1 MSEPT
6 SPCPPPRLEQRSQTH
21 LLPSSIFST
30 PSLSSTLPLPR
41 PTSASGRFHRSS
53 LQRKG
58 RTGSSHR
65 RHTRSVTSNSHSSDG
80 DGSLGDF
87 SMENYT
93 IDLAQLGRKVGGAP
107 VVGEKH
113 ADKDGSKG
121 WEPQPAVKDRN
132 EALEEDELDY
142 FDGDYSIDLGALGD
156 SSSSVV
162 LEERVSQ
169 REQIPSEYDGPEDF
183 TLNLEKWIRGTGKW
197 EKKKDIKKSSDDHDP
212 EDDQQKGAQTEP
224 EEPVDESV
232 FEPVGVSTPAPVN
245 HAIEDFQE
253 ESRLGAPPLSRLNT
267 EMRQD
272 NTAEEVFD
280 RIAALQAEVESM
292 RMEEEN
298 RRLAHQALEQE
309 NKDMKV
315 EHKAAMEREQ
325 SRHNTLHQEHEQ
337 LKKAHRDTQEALRQE
352 NEQLKQNYDDAIEQL
367 QVLAQES
374 SPHGTKADQADVTDG
389 STAEELAKF
398 KAKGE
403 ADQIKAETN
412 IRALNSELRSFQD
425 ECFAL
430 RAEIESNKGNY
441 DLKVKELNSELE
453 ARKNEI
459 ALERKESIER
469 GNKVASL
476 TATIEQKDQ
485 EIYAMD
491 GEIKALRIELR
502 HAQDQLAELEAKK
515 NEIALERK
523 ESIQRGNETASLT
536 ETIEQKERE
545 IYALEGEVKAIKM
558 ELEHAQQQLAETRRI
573 METVEDEN
581 DRLMQQNDRQA
592 QEVKDLKATIKDYT
606 SKELK
611 AGVITSNTKESQHDK
626 DSERIDKATH
636 EAALEALSQQHQDA
650 LESLGNTHGK
660 ELQILRSALMKASL
674 AMQKREA
681 KLARVHQEE
690 VASLKEIIA
699 DLKKSAKAF
708 QSSDTGIENELRSA
722 IRVLSSKL
730 EKANAS
736 LKSARAEAA
745 EARQKVDDMRD
756 TNAAVNAEL
765 ETRFADAVE
774 AREKEWRRRIA
785 LLFRERDKMA
795 KALMWGW
802 GREEVGPKGPEREQ
816 GYKYKYIVR

>member
-1 MSEPT
+1 
-6 SPCPPPRLEQRSQTH
+6 
-21 LLPSSIFST
+21 
-30 PSLSSTLPLPR
+30 
-41 PTSASGRFHRSS
+41 
-53 LQRKG
+53 
-58 RTGSSHR
+58 
-65 RHTRSVTSNSHSSDG
+65 
-80 DGSLGDF
+80 
-87 SMENYT
+87 MENYT

-107 VVGEKH
+107 MVGAKH
-113 ADKDGSKG
+113 ADKDGPKD
-121 WEPQPAVKDRN
+121 WETQPVKDLN
-132 EALEEDELDY
+132 EALEEDESDY

-162 LEERVSQ
+162 LEERVPQ
-169 REQIPSEYDGPEDF
+169 RDQIPSEDDGPEDF
-183 TLNLEKWIRGTGKW
+183 TLNLEKWMRGTEKW
-197 EKKKDIKKSSDDHDP
+197 EKKNDAKKSSDEHDP
-212 EDDQQKGAQTEP
+212 EEDQQKGAQTES

-232 FEPVGVSTPAPVN
+232 FEPVGTSTPAPLN
-245 HAIEDFQE
+245 HDIKNFQE
-253 ESRLGAPPLSRLNT
+253 ETRLGAPPLSRLNT

-292 RMEEEN
+292 RMDEEN

-309 NKDMKV
+309 NKEMKV

-325 SRHNTLHQEHEQ
+325 SRHDTLQQEHAQ
-337 LKKAHRDTQEALRQE
+337 LKKAHQGTQEALRQE

-367 QVLAQES
+367 QLLAQES
-374 SPHGTKADQADVTDG
+374 SPSGAKADQAIVTG
-389 STAEELAKF
+389 GPSAEELAKF

-403 ADQIKAETN
+403 ADQIEAETK
-412 IRALNSELRSFQD
+412 IKALKSELRSFQD
-425 ECFAL
+425 QCFAL
-430 RAEIESNKGNY
+430 RAEIESIKEAY

-469 GNKVASL
+469 GNEVASL
-476 TATIEQKDQ
+476 TATIEQKDK
-485 EIYAMD
+485 EIHALN
-491 GEIKALRIELR
+491 GEIKALRTELR
-502 HAQDQLAELEAKK
+502 HAQDQLAELDARK

-523 ESIQRGNETASLT
+523 ESIQRGNEAASLT

-545 IYALEGEVKAIKM
+545 ICALNGEVKAIKM

-592 QEVKDLKATIKDYT
+592 EEMKDLEATVKDYT
-606 SKELK
+606 SKELT
-611 AGVITSNTKESQHDK
+611 AGVTASNTKKTQHDK
-626 DSERIDKATH
+626 DPERIDKAIH
-636 EAALEALSQQHQDA
+636 EAALEALSQQQQNA
-650 LESLGNTHGK
+650 LESLGDTHGK
-660 ELQILRSALMKASL
+660 ELQILRSALTKASL

-681 KLARVHQEE
+681 KLTRVHQEE
-690 VASLKEIIA
+690 VASLKQEIA
-699 DLKKSAKAF
+699 DLKQSAKAF
-708 QSSDTGIENELRSA
+708 LSSDTGIENELRSA

-736 LKSARAEAA
+736 LKSARAEAS
-745 EARQKVDDMRD
+745 EARQKAEDVRD

-765 ETRFADAVE
+765 EARFADAVE
-774 AREKEWRRRIA
+774 AREREWRRRIA

-802 GREEVGPKGPEREQ
+802 GREEVGPKGPDCEQ
-816 GYKYKYIVR
+816 GYMYKYVGR

>member
-1 MSEPT
+1 
-6 SPCPPPRLEQRSQTH
+6 
-21 LLPSSIFST
+21 
-30 PSLSSTLPLPR
+30 
-41 PTSASGRFHRSS
+41 
-53 LQRKG
+53 
-58 RTGSSHR
+58 
-65 RHTRSVTSNSHSSDG
+65 
-80 DGSLGDF
+80 
-87 SMENYT
+87 MENYT

-107 VVGEKH
+107 MVAGKH
-113 ADKDGSKG
+113 ADKDGLKD
-121 WEPQPAVKDRN
+121 WETQPVKDRN
-132 EALEEDELDY
+132 EDLEEDESDY

-162 LEERVSQ
+162 LEERVPQ
-169 REQIPSEYDGPEDF
+169 GDQIPSEDDGPEDF
-183 TLNLEKWIRGTGKW
+183 TLNLEKWMRGTGKW
-197 EKKKDIKKSSDDHDP
+197 EKKKDVKKSSDDRDP
-212 EDDQQKGAQTEP
+212 EDDQQKGARAEP
-224 EEPVDESV
+224 EEPVEESV
-232 FEPVGVSTPAPVN
+232 FEPVGTSTPAPVN
-245 HAIEDFQE
+245 HAIEGFQE
-253 ESRLGAPPLSRLNT
+253 QISLAAPPLTRLNT

-309 NKDMKV
+309 TKEMKV
-315 EHKAAMEREQ
+315 EHTAAMEREQ
-325 SRHNTLHQEHEQ
+325 LRLETLRQEHAQ
-337 LKKAHRDTQEALRQE
+337 LKKAHQDTQEALQQE

-367 QVLAQES
+367 QALAQES
-374 SPHGTKADQADVTDG
+374 SPHGAKADQVAATDG
-389 STAEELAKF
+389 STTEELAKL

-403 ADQIKAETN
+403 ADQIEAETKVK
-412 IRALNSELRSFQD
+412 ALKSELHSFQD
-425 ECFAL
+425 ECFDL
-430 RAEIESNKGNY
+430 RAKIESIKEAYELRVN
-441 DLKVKELNSELE
+441 ELNSELE

-469 GNKVASL
+469 GNEVASL
-476 TATIEQKDQ
+476 AATIKQKDNDV
-485 EIYAMD
+485 YALN
-491 GEIKALRIELR
+491 GEIKALRTELR
-502 HAQDQLAELEAKK
+502 HAQDQLAELEARK
-515 NEIALERK
+515 NEVALERK
-523 ESIQRGNETASLT
+523 ESIQRGNEAASLT

-545 IYALEGEVKAIKM
+545 IYALNGEVKAIKM

-592 QEVKDLKATIKDYT
+592 QEIKDLKATIKDYT
-606 SKELK
+606 SKELT
-611 AGVITSNTKESQHDK
+611 AGVIISNTKETRHDK
-626 DSERIDKATH
+626 DPERIDKATH
-636 EAALEALSQQHQDA
+636 EAAALEVLSQQHQDA
-650 LESLGNTHGK
+650 LESLGDTHGK
-660 ELQILRSALMKASL
+660 EVQILRSALTKASL

-681 KLARVHQEE
+681 KLTRVHQEE
-690 VASLKEIIA
+690 VASLKEEIA
-699 DLKKSAKAF
+699 ALKQSAKAST
-708 QSSDTGIENELRSA
+708 SSDTGIENELRSA

-765 ETRFADAVE
+765 EARFADAVE

-816 GYKYKYIVR
+816 GYKYKYVVR

>member
-6 SPCPPPRLEQRSQTH
+6 SPSPPPRPEQRSQTH

-41 PTSASGRFHRSS
+41 PTSASGGLYRNS

-58 RTGSSHR
+58 RTGSSRR
-65 RHTRSVTSNSHSSDG
+65 RHTRSVTSVSHSSDG
-80 DGSLGDF
+80 EGSLGDF

-107 VVGEKH
+107 MVGGKH
-113 ADKDGSKG
+113 ADMDGSMG
-121 WEPQPAVKDRN
+121 VETQPAVKGRN
-132 EALEEDELDY
+132 EDLEEDGSDY

-162 LEERVSQ
+162 LEERVPQ
-169 REQIPSEYDGPEDF
+169 REQIPSEDDGPEDF
-183 TLNLEKWIRGTGKW
+183 TLNLEKWMRGTGKW

-212 EDDQQKGAQTEP
+212 EDDQQKGAHAES

-232 FEPVGVSTPAPVN
+232 FEPVGTSTPAPVN

-253 ESRLGAPPLSRLNT
+253 EIRLGAPPLSRLNT

-280 RIAALQAEVESM
+280 RIAALQTEVESM

-309 NKDMKV
+309 NNEMKV
-315 EHKAAMEREQ
+315 EHKAALEREQ
-325 SRHNTLHQEHEQ
+325 SRHEQ
-337 LKKAHRDTQEALRQE
+337 LKKAHRDTQEALKQE

-374 SPHGTKADQADVTDG
+374 SPHSAKADQVDATDG
-389 STAEELAKF
+389 SAATELAKL

-403 ADQIKAETN
+403 ADQIEAETN
-412 IRALNSELRSFQD
+412 IKALKSELRSFQD
-425 ECFAL
+425 ECLAL
-430 RAEIESNKGNY
+430 KAEIESIKGAY

-459 ALERKESIER
+459 ALDREESIER
-469 GNKVASL
+469 GNEVASL
-476 TATIEQKDQ
+476 TATIQQKDK
-485 EIYAMD
+485 EIYALN
-491 GEIKALRIELR
+491 GEIKALRMELR
-502 HAQDQLAELEAKK
+502 HAQDQLAELDAKK

-523 ESIQRGNETASLT
+523 ESIQRGNEAASLAD
-536 ETIEQKERE
+536 TIERKEKE
-545 IYALEGEVKAIKM
+545 IYALNGEVKAMKM

-592 QEVKDLKATIKDYT
+592 DEVKDLKATVKDYA
-606 SKELK
+606 SKERLTR
-611 AGVITSNTKESQHDK
+611 AYTSSTKETQHDE
-626 DSERIDKATH
+626 DPERIDMATH
-636 EAALEALSQQHQDA
+636 EAALEALSQKHQVT

-681 KLARVHQEE
+681 KLARVHKEE
-690 VASLKEIIA
+690 VASLKEEIA
-699 DLKKSAKAF
+699 DLKKSVKAF

-730 EKANAS
+730 EKAHAS
-736 LKSARAEAA
+736 LKSARADAA
-745 EARQKVDDMRD
+745 EARQKADDMRD

-765 ETRFADAVE
+765 EAGFAVAVE

-795 KALMWGW
+795 KALMLGW
-802 GREEVGPKGPEREQ
+802 GREEVGPKESERGQ
-816 GYKYKYIVR
+816 GYKYKYVTR